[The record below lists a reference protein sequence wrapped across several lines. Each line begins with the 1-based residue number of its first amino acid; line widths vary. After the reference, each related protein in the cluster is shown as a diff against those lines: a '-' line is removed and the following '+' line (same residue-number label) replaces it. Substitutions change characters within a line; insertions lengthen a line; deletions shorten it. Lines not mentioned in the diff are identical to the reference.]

1 MKKSIYFILMTC
13 FLIGCSDDPAGNELE
28 EIEFGASYRLIQ
40 DGELPQLFDRTLTVR
55 VGYSGCEGAHEFTLR
70 SRING
75 ADGEMWLFK
84 ETQDQPCEAFFNEVL
99 SFQVPNDVFT
109 SQNIVLITPEL
120 ERITLER

>member
-1 MKKSIYFILMTC
+1 MKKLILFILITL
-13 FLIGCSDDPAGNELE
+13 FLFGCSDDPSGNDLE

-40 DGELPQLFDRTLTVR
+40 DEELPQLFDRILTVR

-84 ETQDQPCEAFFNEVL
+84 ETRDQPCDAFFNEVL

-109 SQNIVLITPEL
+109 SQNVVLITPEL
-120 ERITLER
+120 ERIMLER